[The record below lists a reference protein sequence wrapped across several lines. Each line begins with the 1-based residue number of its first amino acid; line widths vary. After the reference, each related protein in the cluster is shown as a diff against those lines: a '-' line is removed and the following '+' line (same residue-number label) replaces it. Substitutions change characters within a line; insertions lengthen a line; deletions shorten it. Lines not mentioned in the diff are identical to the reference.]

1 MVVLR
6 EATQGR
12 LIPALG
18 LFTATTLIVGSMVGS
33 GIFRLPA
40 NMMFMVQDPRLLL
53 LLWVVGGLFTI
64 CGALT
69 FAELAG
75 MFPAAGGQYAFLRE
89 SLGKKWAFLYGW
101 TFFWIVQTGIVAAVA
116 LVFAEFTRRLLGFE
130 GIWDPTVAAL
140 CIGFLTVVNYLGAKF
155 GGLVQNIF
163 TIAKVAALGLL
174 ILLGFIYGTPQ
185 HATFDQPLPDAPTGF
200 GLFTA
205 FVAALLLGLFALDG
219 WPQAAYVAP
228 EIKNAKR
235 NVPRAMILGVSSV
248 TVIYVLATAVY
259 LYLVSA
265 PEMITIGDPERGGA
279 GGPIAAAAAEAFSGE
294 MGARL
299 ISAAVMVST
308 FGTVNAFILTSP
320 RIYYAVAKDGMFPA
334 RFTRLDP
341 RWNTPTF
348 SIVVQGVWAG
358 LLVCLGRFAP
368 DAYTALVSAVV
379 FCIWLFYLPTV
390 IGYFKLRFQRPDLPR
405 PYRTTFYPV
414 TPALFLFA
422 GVLVVGTTLFSNLRD
437 LFTQDLGA
445 SEIAQLTGLWGTLF
459 VLLALPILYYWTKEA
474 NLGHPSPLAVEATRA
489 PHKARRPR
497 PAHVPPASK

>member
-1 MVVLR
+1 MAVLR
-6 EATQGR
+6 QAAQGR

-18 LFTATTLIVGSMVGS
+18 LFTATSLIVGSMIGS

-40 NMMFMVQDPRLLL
+40 NMMFIVQDPFLLI

-116 LVFAEFTRRLLGFE
+116 LVFAEFTRRLLGFD

-140 CIGFLTVVNYLGAKF
+140 CIAFLTVVNYLGAKF

-174 ILLGFIYGTPQ
+174 ILLGFLYGAPQ
-185 HATFDQPLPDAPTGF
+185 HAAFDQPLPDAPTGF

-205 FVAALLLGLFALDG
+205 FVAALLLGLFSLDG

-228 EIKNAKR
+228 EIKNPKR
-235 NVPRAMILGVSSV
+235 NVPQAMIYGVVSV
-248 TVIYVLATAVY
+248 TIIYLLATAVY
-259 LYLVSA
+259 LYLVPA
-265 PEMITIGDPERGGA
+265 DDIVRIGQTGA
-279 GGPIAAAAAEAFSGE
+279 GGPIAAAAAQAFAGE
-294 MGARL
+294 IGARL

-320 RIYYAVAKDGMFPA
+320 RIYYAVAKDGMFPR
-334 RFTRLDP
+334 RFRRLDP

-348 SIVVQGVWAG
+348 AIAVQGIWAG

-368 DAYTALVSAVV
+368 DAYTALASAVV

-390 IGYFKLRFQRPDLPR
+390 IGYFKLRLQRPDLPR

-437 LFTQDLGA
+437 LFTKDLGA
-445 SEIAQLTGLWGTLF
+445 SGIAQLTGIWGTVF
-459 VLLALPILYYWTKEA
+459 VLLGIPILYYWTKEA
-474 NLGHPSPLAVEATRA
+474 KAGRPTPLSAQPTAAARSKT
-489 PHKARRPR
+489 RRP
-497 PAHVPPASK
+497 PSAQGSPASK